1 MTPSTLTTAA
11 AATSGPSAGS
21 MDFAMIKR
29 LVLKDWYFLRGPILG
44 YLAAGALALAL
55 VSQAGE
61 GTFFAGSILLIT
73 VLITIGIHLAMA
85 TVVEERK
92 NQTLA
97 FVMSLPVSPAEYTT
111 AKIFANLLIFLLP
124 WLALLVGSFAV
135 IAGNA
140 ALPDGLIPFTG
151 IVLLEIFASSFLILA
166 VALISE
172 SQSWTIGAIV
182 FGNLFFQG
190 FLYYVSHIPS
200 IGQTMNGPR
209 IVWSP
214 AAVNLLVGE
223 IVSIALMVGLTFWLQ
238 SRKTDFL

>member
-1 MTPSTLTTAA
+1 MNAMT
-11 AATSGPSAGS
+11 ATSATTTGS
-21 MDFAMIKR
+21 MDLGMIKR
-29 LVLKDWYFLRGPILG
+29 LVLKDWYFLRVPIIA

-55 VSQAGE
+55 VSHAGE

-97 FVMSLPVSPAEYTT
+97 FVMSLPVSPKEYTT
-111 AKIFANLLIFLLP
+111 AKILANLLIFLLP

-140 ALPDGLIPFTG
+140 ALPDGLIPFTA
-151 IVLLEIFASSFLILA
+151 IVLLEIFASSFLILS
-166 VALISE
+166 VALVSE
-172 SQSWTIGAIV
+172 SQNWTIGAIV

-200 IGQTMNGPR
+200 IAQTINGPR
-209 IVWSP
+209 IVWSS
-214 AAVNLLVGE
+214 AAVTLLLGE
-223 IVSIALMVGLTFWLQ
+223 IATIALMVGLTFWLQ
-238 SRKTDFL
+238 ARKTDFL